1 MVSYFLST
9 DDYSVAI
16 KKTLDIKKGIAGT
29 YDEIYYDLEE
39 DSAYEIINELTTIS
53 LFEEPKVIIVKSAE
67 KIVEISDNQLH
78 ELILAMA
85 DYGSMNILIGISTE
99 GFDFKDQKK
108 IDVLNQIKKYAS
120 FIDVKVK
127 NIPLDEYA
135 KNLFTEEGYN
145 ISDDAIKLLVSYSD
159 SLTLINSSVEILKCY
174 KAEDKNITKEDIIK
188 MVPKPLEDKGYELT
202 NAVLK
207 GDKKRI
213 FEIYEDF
220 KTINAASN
228 LIPMLLN
235 KFQQLYNAYVL
246 SKAGVGQEEIANLFQ
261 IKTNVAYYL
270 IKDAKMKSIND
281 IKNNIDYLTKLDMDI
296 KSGKIEYELGIQ
308 LYFLR

>member
-16 KKTLDIKKGIAGT
+16 KKTEEIKKSIQGS
-29 YDEIYYDLEE
+29 YDEIYYDLDD
-39 DSAYEIINELTTIS
+39 DSLYEVINELTTIS
-53 LFEEPKVIIVKSAE
+53 LFSEPKVVILKSAE
-67 KIVEISDNQLH
+67 KISEISDNALK
-78 ELILAMA
+78 ELLSIMA
-85 DYGSMNILIGISTE
+85 DYDSMNILIAISTE
-99 GFDFKDQKK
+99 GYDFKDSKK
-108 IDVLNQIKKYAS
+108 AEIYNALKKYAS
-120 FIDVKVK
+120 FIDIKVK

-135 KNLFTEEGYN
+135 KNLFNEEGYEIN
-145 ISDDAIKLLVSYSD
+145 DDALSLLISYSD

-174 KAEDKNITKEDIIK
+174 KSDTKKITKDDIIK

-235 KFQQLYNAYVL
+235 KFQQLYNVYVL
-246 SKAGVGQEEIANLFQ
+246 SKAGVGQDEIANLFQ
-261 IKTNVAYYL
+261 VKTNQAYYML
-270 IKDAKMKSIND
+270 KDAKTKSIVD
-281 IKNNIDYLTKLDMDI
+281 IKNNIDYLNKLDYDI
-296 KSGKIEYELGIQ
+296 KTGKIDYELGIQ

>member
-16 KKTLDIKKGIAGT
+16 KKTEEIKRSVTGS
-29 YDEIYYDLEE
+29 YDEIFYDLDD
-39 DSAYEIINELTTIS
+39 DSLYEIINELTTVS
-53 LFEEPKVIIVKSAE
+53 LFSEPKVIIVKSAE
-67 KIVEISDNQLH
+67 KIVDVNENQLK
-78 ELILAMA
+78 EFLSALA
-85 DYGSMNILIGISTE
+85 DYNSMNVLIAITTE
-99 GFDFKDQKK
+99 GFDFKDSKK
-108 IDVLNQIKKYAS
+108 GEILNQIKKYAS
-120 FIDVKVK
+120 FIDIKVK

-135 KNLFTEEGYN
+135 KKIFLDDGYTIN
-145 ISDDAIKLLVSYSD
+145 DDALSLLISYSD
-159 SLTLINSSVEILKCY
+159 SLTLINSSAEILKCY
-174 KAEDKNITKEDIIK
+174 KLDNKKITKDDVIK
-188 MVPKPLEDKGYELT
+188 MIPKPLEDKGYELT

-220 KTINAASN
+220 KTINAATN

-235 KFQQLYNAYVL
+235 KFQQLYNVYVL
-246 SKAGVGQEEIANLFQ
+246 SKAGVGQDEIANLFQ
-261 IKTNVAYYL
+261 VKTNQAYYML
-270 IKDAKMKSIND
+270 KDAKTKSIVD